1 MPCLRSKFNF
11 EVYNHMKMFKK
22 TLIAAAAV
30 STLSFAVAP
39 VAVAEVA
46 ASATIS
52 SAYLWRGYDLG
63 QGDAA
68 LSADIVWSEGGF
80 SGGLWVSSGDAAMG
94 TEYDIFA
101 GYSGSVGEL
110 SYGITYISYIYP
122 SADTLNG
129 AGDLEEGVYSL
140 GYGPVSL
147 TMYDSLAGDYS
158 YTTLGYDAGKFSLM
172 YGVHDNGANDQENF
186 DVTYSY
192 NDSLSFTYSIPFG
205 STVEEAEPT
214 LVASYSLPF

>member
-1 MPCLRSKFNF
+1 
-11 EVYNHMKMFKK
+11 MKMFKK

-39 VAVAEVA
+39 VVVAEVA

-68 LSADIVWSEGGF
+68 LSADIIWSEGGL
-80 SGGLWVSSGDAAMG
+80 SAGMWVSSGDAANG
-94 TEYDIFA
+94 TEYDFFA
-101 GYSGSVGEL
+101 GYGGSVGEFNYSF
-110 SYGITYISYIYP
+110 SYFTYIYP
-122 SADTLNG
+122 SADTNNEAAELQ
-129 AGDLEEGVYSL
+129 EYVYSV

-147 TMYDSLAGDYS
+147 TVYDDIDSNYS
-158 YTTLGYDAGKFSLM
+158 YTTLGYDIGAFSLM
-172 YGVHDNGANDQENF
+172 YGAHDNGANDQENF

-192 NDSLSFTYSIPFG
+192 NDSLSFTYSTPFG
-205 STVEEAEPT
+205 STAEEEPT
-214 LVASYSLPF
+214 FVASFSLPF

>member
-1 MPCLRSKFNF
+1 
-11 EVYNHMKMFKK
+11 MKMFKK

-68 LSADIVWSEGGF
+68 LSADIVWSEGGL
-80 SGGLWVSSGDAAMG
+80 SAGMWVSSGDAANG
-94 TEYDIFA
+94 TEYDFFA
-101 GYSGSVGEL
+101 GYGGSVGEFNYSF
-110 SYGITYISYIYP
+110 SYFTYIYP
-122 SADTLNG
+122 SADTNNEAAELQ
-129 AGDLEEGVYSL
+129 EYVYSV

-147 TMYDSLAGDYS
+147 TVYDDIDSNYS
-158 YTTLGYDAGKFSLM
+158 YTTLGYDIGAFSLM
-172 YGVHDNGANDQENF
+172 YGAHDNGANDQENF

-192 NDSLSFTYSIPFG
+192 NDSLSFTYSTPFG
-205 STVEEAEPT
+205 STAEEEEPT
-214 LVASYSLPF
+214 FVASFSLPF

>member
-1 MPCLRSKFNF
+1 
-11 EVYNHMKMFKK
+11 MKMFKK

-68 LSADIVWSEGGF
+68 LSADIIWSEGGL
-80 SGGLWVSSGDAAMG
+80 SAGMWVSSGDAANG
-94 TEYDIFA
+94 TEYDFFA
-101 GYSGSVGEL
+101 GYGGSVGEFNYSF
-110 SYGITYISYIYP
+110 SYFTYIYP
-122 SADTLNG
+122 SADTNNEAAELQ
-129 AGDLEEGVYSL
+129 EYVYSV

-147 TMYDSLAGDYS
+147 TVYDDIDSNYS
-158 YTTLGYDAGKFSLM
+158 YTTLGYDIGAFSLM
-172 YGVHDNGANDQENF
+172 YGAHDNGANDQENF

-192 NDSLSFTYSIPFG
+192 NDSLSFTYSTPFG
-205 STVEEAEPT
+205 STTEEEEPT
-214 LVASYSLPF
+214 FVASFSLPF

>member
-1 MPCLRSKFNF
+1 
-11 EVYNHMKMFKK
+11 MKMFKK

-68 LSADIVWSEGGF
+68 LSADIIWSEGGL
-80 SGGLWVSSGDAAMG
+80 SAGMWVSSGDAANG
-94 TEYDIFA
+94 TEYDFFA
-101 GYSGSVGEL
+101 GYGGSVGEFNYSF
-110 SYGITYISYIYP
+110 SYFTYIYP
-122 SADTLNG
+122 SADTNNEAAELQ
-129 AGDLEEGVYSL
+129 EYVYSV

-147 TMYDSLAGDYS
+147 TVYDDIDSNYS
-158 YTTLGYDAGKFSLM
+158 YTTLGYDI
-172 YGVHDNGANDQENF
+172 GANDQENF

-192 NDSLSFTYSIPFG
+192 NDSLSFTYSTPFG
-205 STVEEAEPT
+205 STAEEEEPT
-214 LVASYSLPF
+214 FVASFSLPF

>member
-1 MPCLRSKFNF
+1 
-11 EVYNHMKMFKK
+11 MKMFKK

-68 LSADIVWSEGGF
+68 LSADIIWSEGGL
-80 SGGLWVSSGDAAMG
+80 SAGMWVSSGDAAMG

-110 SYGITYISYIYP
+110 SYGITYITYIYP
-122 SADTLNG
+122 SSDVLNG

-147 TMYDSLAGDYS
+147 TVYDSLAGDYS
-158 YTTLGYDAGKFSLM
+158 YTTVGYDAGDFSLM

>member
-1 MPCLRSKFNF
+1 
-11 EVYNHMKMFKK
+11 MKMFKK

-68 LSADIVWSEGGF
+68 LSADIIWSEGGL
-80 SGGLWVSSGDAAMG
+80 SAGMWVSSGDAANG
-94 TEYDIFA
+94 TEYDFFA
-101 GYSGSVGEL
+101 GYGGSVGEFNYSF
-110 SYGITYISYIYP
+110 SYFTYIYP
-122 SADTLNG
+122 SADTNNEAAELQ
-129 AGDLEEGVYSL
+129 EYVYSV

-147 TMYDSLAGDYS
+147 TVYDDIDSNYS
-158 YTTLGYDAGKFSLM
+158 YTTLGYDIGAFSLM
-172 YGVHDNGANDQENF
+172 YGAHDNGANDQENF

-192 NDSLSFTYSIPFG
+192 NDSLSFTYSTPLG
-205 STVEEAEPT
+205 STAEEEPT
-214 LVASYSLPF
+214 FVASFSLPF